1 MSLQSGETPLTKAVR
16 VGHAN
21 TVQYLITEAKA
32 DRSKVPQV
40 TFLQTVM
47 TIRINN
53 SIVL

>member
-1 MSLQSGETPLTKAVR
+1 MSLQFGNTPLTYAVLN
-16 VGHAN
+16 GHAN

>member
-1 MSLQSGETPLTKAVR
+1 MSLQGGYTPLVNAVLG
-16 VGHAN
+16 GHAN

-47 TIRINN
+47 KIRINN

>member
-1 MSLQSGETPLTKAVR
+1 MSLQAGRTPLTWV
-16 VGHAN
+16 VMEGHAN
-21 TVQYLITEAKA
+21 TAHYLITEAKA

-47 TIRINN
+47 AIRINN

>member
-1 MSLQSGETPLTKAVR
+1 MSLQIGDTPLTWAVIKSKANV
-16 VGHAN
+16 VH
-21 TVQYLITEAKA
+21 YLIIGAKA

-47 TIRINN
+47 AIRINN

>member
-1 MSLQSGETPLTKAVR
+1 MSLQVGDTPLTYAVMR
-16 VGHAN
+16 GHAN
-21 TVQYLITEAKA
+21 VIHYLIEAKA

-40 TFLQTVM
+40 IFLQTVM

>member
-1 MSLQSGETPLTKAVR
+1 MSLQVGYTPLTCAVMY
-16 VGHAN
+16 GHAN
-21 TVQYLITEAKA
+21 VIHYLTEAKA